1 MLAWFIRKSDLLKS
15 MIYPYILWAAC
26 PAKRLTDAIS
36 IKKELFARGA
46 KWFLWKSEVFGE
58 TAGWGTDKAAKWL

>member
-1 MLAWFIRKSDLLKS
+1 MPGEKIDG
-15 MIYPYILWAAC
+15 C
-26 PAKRLTDAIS
+26 HIS